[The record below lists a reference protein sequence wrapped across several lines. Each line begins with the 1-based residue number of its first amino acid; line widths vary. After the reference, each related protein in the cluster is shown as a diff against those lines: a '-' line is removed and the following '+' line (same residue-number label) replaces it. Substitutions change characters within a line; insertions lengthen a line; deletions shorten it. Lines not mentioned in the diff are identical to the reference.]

1 MLGSRGQG
9 QLLQAGEVRESLLK
23 EITPDVKADAVSQVT
38 VAGRGEMEGDGP
50 PGASHVI
57 ISSSRKNR
65 GS

>member
-38 VAGRGEMEGDGP
+38 VAGRGDG
-50 PGASHVI
+50 
-57 ISSSRKNR
+57 R
-65 GS
+65 